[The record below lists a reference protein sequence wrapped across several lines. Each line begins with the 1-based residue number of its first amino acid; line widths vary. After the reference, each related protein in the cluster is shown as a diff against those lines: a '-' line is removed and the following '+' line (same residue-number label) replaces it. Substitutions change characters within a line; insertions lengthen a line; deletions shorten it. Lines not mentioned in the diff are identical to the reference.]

1 MTNLEGNT
9 KEGGPMTR
17 VTVHTLSPEETDRAR
32 EWIADCAW
40 PNIDAAAAADL
51 PDQSVWS
58 GVQRHYAGGIDQ
70 FLSDIEA
77 AIA

>member
-1 MTNLEGNT
+1 MTNRDRNT
-9 KEGGPMTR
+9 KGGGPTTR
-17 VTVHTLSPEETDRAR
+17 VSVHMLCEQETDLAR
-32 EWIADCAW
+32 EWIAECAW
-40 PNIDAAAAADL
+40 PNIDADAAADL